1 LRKSKRPRAQI
12 DYEALNDGST
22 VPIKTMDKHHH
33 YVGRILDGT
42 FSFAKE
48 KFTRFDPEFVT
59 MEAFAT
65 SRGWV
70 EPIVIPGASNPRPTP
85 GEDQKADSERKSVDE
100 KVAVTESNKFYNEP
114 DRLGMRIPY
123 DLTVEDVA
131 NLIGQDHGINVI
143 DVRTQ
148 NQDGMKWPLGKW
160 AEYYNSAEKDSI
172 RNVISLE
179 ISETKL
185 GALVKRPDI
194 VEYV

>member
-1 LRKSKRPRAQI
+1 
-12 DYEALNDGST
+12 LNDGST
-22 VPIKTMDKHHH
+22 VPIKTVDKHHH

-65 SRGWV
+65 LRGWD

-85 GEDQKADSERKSVDE
+85 AEDRKVDLEEKSTGEKAA
-100 KVAVTESNKFYNEP
+100 VAESKTYCNEP

-123 DLTVEDVA
+123 GLTVEDVA
-131 NLIGQDHGINVI
+131 DLIGQDHGINVI

-160 AEYYNSAEKDSI
+160 AEYYNSSEKDSI

-185 GALVKRPDI
+185 GALVKRPNV